1 MIQRIQSLWLL
12 LAAASTIATFKFSFF
27 SGNRLNQA
35 TNTKEWVEFVA
46 TNNTIVLILTVLVA
60 VAALVAIF
68 MFKDRKR
75 QMLIGIATGI
85 ASIALLFVYLNE
97 EQKFT
102 EARVDLS
109 SIVHFAIPLLIG
121 LAIRA
126 IYRDEKL
133 VKSADRIR

>member
-12 LAAASTIATFKFSFF
+12 LAAACTIATFKLSFF
-27 SGNRLNQA
+27 SGNRLNET
-35 TNTKEWVEFVA
+35 TNTQEFIRFNA
-46 TNNTIVLILTVLVA
+46 NNSTIVLILTVIVA
-60 VAALVAIF
+60 VASLVAIF

-75 QMLIGIATGI
+75 QMLITIGTGI
-85 ASIALLFVYLNE
+85 AAIALVFTYLNE

-102 EARVDLS
+102 EASVNLT
-109 SIVHFAIPLLIG
+109 SIIHFSIPLLIG
-121 LAIRA
+121 LAVRA